1 MKLDPLS
8 SVIGSTL
15 WRWRQKPKNIQV
27 LLNFLISVEEAAVE
41 VRVKE
46 LKCNSSQG
54 LFLCPEKGEHPL
66 DSGLSGNST
75 FRSDFSPSLSPRD
88 PVDNKNCRD
97 ISSEL
102 GPSVW
107 NLGVFDWRQ
116 AGADLQMFLGN
127 HSSLDGPE
135 VNNQVIV

>member
-1 MKLDPLS
+1 MRGDSGMKLDPLS

-66 DSGLSGNST
+66 DSGLSVPL
-75 FRSDFSPSLSPRD
+75 F
-88 PVDNKNCRD
+88 
-97 ISSEL
+97 
-102 GPSVW
+102 
-107 NLGVFDWRQ
+107 
-116 AGADLQMFLGN
+116 A
-127 HSSLDGPE
+127 HSHGTAVLFAE
-135 VNNQVIV
+135 